1 MLIYWCINPHIWKQ
15 EWHDTI
21 GTQLC
26 NGFQFQP
33 LTYLTYVKGKQFTA
47 LEDILHTAISKS
59 KVNQQVC
66 VHWHLLLLSVNLS
79 AWSKLLG
86 ETVFG

>member
-1 MLIYWCINPHIWKQ
+1 MLIYWCINPHISKQ
-15 EWHDTI
+15 EWNDTI

-26 NGFQFQP
+26 IGYQFQP
-33 LTYLTYVKGKQFTA
+33 LTYLIYIKGEQFTA
-47 LEDILHTAISKS
+47 PEDILHPAISKS

-66 VHWHLLLLSVNLS
+66 VHWLLLLLSVNLS
-79 AWSKLLG
+79 AWSKLLV